1 MLEPWT
7 CVGAVEVGEGSEAGS
22 VLKAELAGFAC
33 GLRVGR
39 KVDAQGFGLNVQQDG
54 AAVS

>member
-54 AAVS
+54 VAVS